1 MSESISTHFRS
12 LASLLLKPP
21 ATIEVLPGDASIWI
35 PDVVERSRS
44 PFLFT
49 ENNLGVPEKELRR
62 SYLFAVSIFS
72 AARKASG
79 LHTLENPSNHTMS
92 SVIQDLIDSSAVL
105 ILMNPAHQTA
115 LNARKKL
122 IVRNLINVGQELKAS
137 YGITG
142 DGFSNAYTPPQAL
155 PQGLLADV
163 VPDSPNFYLPPN
175 DLSVE
180 INLVTRACE
189 LYSRNY
195 FGWTHRTICIRSAL
209 VPGVHSTASDEFT
222 EILPKE
228 IISVMQ
234 WIESHISDYSA
245 VHHLKTLVCLTE
257 DAETAFLPDNL
268 LPVIGHALAL
278 VRAFPE
284 HETLWQY
291 LRVFWDEGDVA
302 TAFVASFVLPLQS
315 TGMAEQE
322 NKSRGVQHA
331 CRFLEWRNH
340 SNTCIGI
347 AHSWE
352 RALLTLRAP
361 AQINCGCLEDHAV
374 VFTIN

>member
-1 MSESISTHFRS
+1 MSVSTHFRS

-35 PDVVERSRS
+35 PDVAERSRS
-44 PFLFT
+44 PFLFM

-62 SYLFAVSIFS
+62 SYLFAVPVFS
-72 AARKASG
+72 AARMASR

-122 IVRNLINVGQELKAS
+122 IMRNLINVEEEVKFTAALLSSKHCCKQGELWYHRRWLLQRIYPIPS
-137 YGITG
+137 
-142 DGFSNAYTPPQAL
+142 F

-163 VPDSPNFYLPPN
+163 VADSPSFYLPPN
-175 DLSVE
+175 DLSVD

-189 LYSRNY
+189 LYPRNY

-209 VPGVHSTASDEFT
+209 APGVHSTTSDVFF
-222 EILPKE
+222 EILRKE

-234 WIESHISDYSA
+234 WIESHISDCSA
-245 VHHLKTLVCLTE
+245 VHHLKTLVRLTE
-257 DAETAFLPDNL
+257 DAESAFPPDNL
-268 LPVIGHALAL
+268 LIGHALTL

-291 LRVFWDEGDVA
+291 LRVFWDEGDIA

-331 CRFLEWRNH
+331 CHFLEWRNQR
-340 SNTCIGI
+340 SN
-347 AHSWE
+347 
-352 RALLTLRAP
+352 
-361 AQINCGCLEDHAV
+361 
-374 VFTIN
+374 

>member
-1 MSESISTHFRS
+1 MTVTDASASTCFRS

-35 PDVVERSRS
+35 PDVAERSRS

-62 SYLFAVSIFS
+62 SYLFAVPMFS

-79 LHTLENPSNHTMS
+79 FHALENSSNHIMS
-92 SVIQDLIDSSAVL
+92 SMIQDLIDSSAVL
-105 ILMNPAHQTA
+105 ILTNPAHQTA
-115 LNARKKL
+115 LNARKHL
-122 IVRNLINVGQELKAS
+122 IVRNLINTGQELEFTA
-137 YGITG
+137 
-142 DGFSNAYTPPQAL
+142 AL
-155 PQGLLADV
+155 LSSRHCCKQGELWYHRRWLLQRIHPISSFPQGLVADE

-180 INLVTRACE
+180 INVVARACE
-189 LYSRNY
+189 LYPRNY
-195 FGWTHRTICIRSAL
+195 FGWTHRTICIQSAL
-209 VPGVHSTASDEFT
+209 VPGVHSTTSDVFT

-234 WIESHISDYSA
+234 WIESHVSDYSA
-245 VHHLKTLVCLTE
+245 VHHLARLTE
-257 DAETAFLPDNL
+257 DAESDSLPDNL
-268 LPVIGHALAL
+268 LPMIEHALTL

-291 LRVFWDEGDVA
+291 LRVFWNEMDV
-302 TAFVASFVLPLQS
+302 TTTFIASFVLPLQS

-322 NKSRGVQHA
+322 NKARAVQHA
-331 CRFLEWRNH
+331 CHFLEWRN
-340 SNTCIGI
+340 GK
-347 AHSWE
+347 
-352 RALLTLRAP
+352 LK
-361 AQINCGCLEDHAV
+361 
-374 VFTIN
+374 

>member
-1 MSESISTHFRS
+1 MSVSTHFRS

-35 PDVVERSRS
+35 PDVAERSRS
-44 PFLFT
+44 PFLFM

-62 SYLFAVSIFS
+62 SYLFALPIFS
-72 AARKASG
+72 AARKTSG

-115 LNARKKL
+115 LNARKQL
-122 IVRNLINVGQELKAS
+122 IVRNFINVGEEVKFTAALLSSRHCCKQGELWYHRRWLLQRIYPIPS
-137 YGITG
+137 
-142 DGFSNAYTPPQAL
+142 F

-163 VPDSPNFYLPPN
+163 VADSPSFYLPPN

-189 LYSRNY
+189 LYPRNY

-209 VPGVHSTASDEFT
+209 APGVHSTTSDVFF
-222 EILPKE
+222 EILRKE

-234 WIESHISDYSA
+234 WIESHISDCSA
-245 VHHLKTLVCLTE
+245 VHHLKTLVRLTE
-257 DAETAFLPDNL
+257 DAESAFPPDNL
-268 LPVIGHALAL
+268 LIGHALTL

-291 LRVFWDEGDVA
+291 LRVFWDEGVVA
-302 TAFVASFVLPLQS
+302 TEFVASFVLPLQS
-315 TGMAEQE
+315 TRMAEQE
-322 NKSRGVQHA
+322 NESPRGVQHA
-331 CRFLEWRNH
+331 CHFLEWRNQRVIA
-340 SNTCIGI
+340 CIGI
-347 AHSWE
+347 TVHTVYAADISS
-352 RALLTLRAP
+352 
-361 AQINCGCLEDHAV
+361 
-374 VFTIN
+374 